1 MFAELRSLL
10 HCRGLLAL
18 ACALCA
24 LATAR
29 LGAVETDGSTAEHA
43 ALAGQAQALLRQR
56 CQSCHGSEKHEGGL
70 QLHRRDAIV
79 RGGDSGAVIAAGMP
93 DKSLLLI
100 RVQAEDDD
108 QRMPPAEA
116 GARLTA
122 DEIALLNRWI
132 KSGAPWPEDATAAV
146 EPTHWSYRPVQRP
159 APPVTQDARWPANGI
174 DSFVLERLERAK
186 FAASPA
192 ADRATLVKRLSYDLL
207 GLPADPS
214 DVDQFLADASPE
226 AYARL
231 VDRLL
236 QSPHFG
242 ERWGRHWLDK
252 ARYADSDGYEKD
264 NPRPDAWRYR
274 DWVIEAVNQDLP
286 LDQFTHWQ
294 LAGDLLADA
303 TPTTRLATAFN
314 RQTLTNTEGGADQE
328 QFRFE
333 AMFDRVNTLGAVW
346 LGLTVGC
353 AQCHSHKYDQL
364 SQAEYYQLIAFF
376 NNGDEA
382 NTEVTIS
389 PEAVRRHAIALADH
403 QRKLAELQAQ
413 YAAHR
418 ETLCPMLPAWEQA
431 LRVRLDQAAADPLQ
445 AWTLEAQTI
454 STNEG
459 VRYERLAD
467 GSYLA
472 HGTAPSADV
481 ITLVI
486 PRPAGAIRALRIE
499 ALPDDS
505 LPEEGPGR
513 SNSGDFVL
521 NELRVW
527 ASTNLEFGDDQ
538 RVTIASARAD
548 FSAKEFPVQ
557 GALDGEA
564 KTGWSAQPQTG
575 RPHWA
580 VFEFAEPLPSGAA
593 QLKVELTHSQG
604 KSHILG
610 RFRLAALAGTDPD
623 VVAPA
628 TIRTLLALPAAERTS
643 ERTAEQN
650 QTLLDHFA
658 PHDARAAELLAAIAK
673 HQDATPD
680 KPVMAVR
687 VLRQRTKKPRTTHV
701 LRRGDFLQPSDEV
714 APGVPAT
721 LPPLVPRANG
731 LGGDRLDLALWLVD
745 GRNPLTPRVMVNQIW
760 QQLFGQGLVETA
772 GDFGVRGT
780 PPSHPEL
787 LDWLAAELVA
797 RQWSRKELI
806 RLIVHSATYRQTSA
820 QGADVVES
828 DPQNRL
834 WRRQNRWRVEAEA
847 VRDITLAAAGLLDGH
862 IGGPSVFPYMPEDVA
877 KLSYANNFNWKTSA
891 GGDRYRRGL
900 YTFFKRTA
908 PHPSLTAFDCPD
920 ANTTCVMRQTSNTP
934 VQALTLLNEA
944 SCHEAAQG
952 LAALVQQGPM
962 MPGTMMPGATAPGAA
977 ASDSAMLALAMRRC
991 VARAPAPDEM
1001 AQLAALLAEARSWY
1015 TVHPDQ
1021 ASALCAPVE
1030 LDPPS
1035 AVERAAWIAV
1045 CRVLLN
1051 LDELLTRE

>member
-1 MFAELRSLL
+1 MFAELRNLL

-18 ACALCA
+18 ACALHA
-24 LATAR
+24 VETAPLR
-29 LGAVETDGSTAEHA
+29 AVETDGSAAEHA

-56 CQSCHGSEKHEGGL
+56 CLSCHGSEKHEGGL
-70 QLHRRDAIV
+70 QLHRRDAIL
-79 RGGDSGAVIAAGMP
+79 RGGDSGPAIAKGMP
-93 DKSLLLI
+93 DESLLLI
-100 RVQAEDDD
+100 RVQDEDDNL
-108 QRMPPAEA
+108 RMPPAEA

-122 DEIALLNRWI
+122 DETALLNRWI
-132 KSGAPWPEDATAAV
+132 EAGAPWPEDSAAAV
-146 EPTHWSYRPVQRP
+146 ETTHWSYQPIQRP

-207 GLPADPS
+207 GLPADPV
-214 DVDQFLADASPE
+214 DVDQFLADDSPE
-226 AYARL
+226 TYSRL

-286 LDQFTHWQ
+286 LDRFTLWQ

-382 NTEVTIS
+382 TTEVNIS
-389 PEAVRRHAIALADH
+389 PEAVRRHALALADH
-403 QRKLAELQAQ
+403 QHKLAELQTQ

-418 ETLCPMLPAWEQA
+418 KTLWPLLPDWEQA

-445 AWTLEAQTI
+445 AWTLEAEEL
-454 STNEG
+454 STHEG

-472 HGTAPSADV
+472 NGTAPGADV
-481 ITLVI
+481 ITLRM
-486 PRPAGAIRALRIE
+486 PRPAGAIRALRLE
-499 ALPDDS
+499 ALPDES

-513 SNSGDFVL
+513 ANSGDFVL
-521 NELRVW
+521 NEVRVW
-527 ASTNLEFGDDQ
+527 ASSNQEFGDDQ

-548 FSAKEFPVQ
+548 FSAKDFPAP
-557 GALDGEA
+557 GAVDGEA
-564 KTGWSAQPQTG
+564 KTGWSVQPQTG

-593 QLKVELTHSQG
+593 QLKVELTHSHG

-610 RFRLAALAGTDPD
+610 RFRLTALAGTDPD

-628 TIRTLLALPAAERTS
+628 AIRTLLDLPAP
-643 ERTAEQN
+643 ERTAEHN

-658 PHDARAAELLAAIAK
+658 PQDPRAAELLAAIAK
-673 HQDATPD
+673 HQDETPV

-701 LRRGDFLQPSDEV
+701 LRRGDFLQPGDEV
-714 APGVPAT
+714 SPGVPAT
-721 LPPLVPRANG
+721 LPRLVSRGNG
-731 LGGDRLDLALWLVD
+731 QRGDRLDLALWLVD

-787 LDWLAAELVA
+787 LDWLAAELIA

-806 RLIVHSATYRQTSA
+806 RLIVHSAAYRQTSA
-820 QGADVVES
+820 QGPDVVES

-847 VRDITLAAAGLLDGH
+847 VRDVTLAAAGLLDGH

-877 KLSYANNFNWKTSA
+877 KLSYANNFNWKTSD

-952 LAALVQQGPM
+952 LAAVVQQSAG
-962 MPGTMMPGATAPGAA
+962 APGAA
-977 ASDSAMLALAMRRC
+977 ASDSAMLGLAMRRC
-991 VARAPAPDEM
+991 VARAPASDEL

-1015 TVHPDQ
+1015 AAHPDQ

-1051 LDELLTRE
+1051 LDEFLTRE